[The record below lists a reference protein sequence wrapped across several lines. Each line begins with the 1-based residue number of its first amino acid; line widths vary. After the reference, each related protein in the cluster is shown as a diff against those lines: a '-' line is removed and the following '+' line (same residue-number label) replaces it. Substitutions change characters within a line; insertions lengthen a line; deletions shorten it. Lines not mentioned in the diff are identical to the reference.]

1 MFLFVGSSG
10 VGKTELAKELAAYLH
25 PVDVSATGAPAS
37 RRPGQQQQAGDAS
50 GSGWRTQT
58 RVRRRIT
65 IDGKTYEDF
74 SEGGDGADAFNDLP
88 PEVRSFF
95 EGFGRIFGDGGAG
108 GDGDDDDEDNEYDLF
123 RLPGPPGEE
132 RDRANNVPSGRGPAS
147 SPGGRQGRAGERATT
162 RGFVRLDM
170 SEYQERHSV
179 ARLIGSPPGYV
190 GYDQGGQLTRALQK
204 CPDAVVL
211 LDEVDKA
218 HPGSLADLQ
227 HSRIT
232 NLHSLISNVV
242 HCQCT
247 RMHMQRC

>member
-1 MFLFVGSSG
+1 MYRYDEQRPLVFLFVGSSG
-10 VGKTELAKELAAYLH
+10 VGKTELAKEVAAYLH
-25 PVDVSATGAPAS
+25 PVDVSAAGSAP
-37 RRPGQQQQAGDAS
+37 RRPGQQQQLHAGEGDAS

-74 SEGGDGADAFNDLP
+74 SEGGDGEDAFNEMP
-88 PEVRSFF
+88 PEVRAFF
-95 EGFGRIFGDGGAG
+95 EGFGRIFG
-108 GDGDDDDEDNEYDLF
+108 GDSGDDDEDNEFNPF

-132 RDRANNVPSGRGPAS
+132 RFRGNEIPGPVARPG
-147 SPGGRQGRAGERATT
+147 PGGRRGRGGERAAA

-218 HPGSLADLQ
+218 HPGPPSTLYN
-227 HSRIT
+227 S
-232 NLHSLISNVV
+232 VFY
-242 HCQCT
+242 
-247 RMHMQRC
+247 